1 LNLTTTTMDHDNLYA
16 SFSLPA
22 GDFVAGLLQ
31 IFICLAVHRNIFQG
45 KIYVW
50 YFDHK

>member
-1 LNLTTTTMDHDNLYA
+1 MDHDNLYA

-31 IFICLAVHRNIFQG
+31 IFICLGPVVQKLVNFNPGLALTLG
-45 KIYVW
+45 
-50 YFDHK
+50 